1 MPISLNSGLINPK
14 DFTEWQMVMGKIVP
28 NRELVPGHWLLNWT
42 TSKQRK
48 SGVGGA
54 LYLDLMSPSL
64 SILEFGEWLL
74 FKIYYQGERNPKS
87 AGTQNL
93 SYKKGKKKKYNPT
106 KILSVQFLNDQMEI
120 KKTSPLPNWP
130 IFSSNTKWNSL
141 FERIWISCRGSRG
154 PQGLRVDTGL
164 TNNILQRPPTC
175 TTLTKV
181 WQMPI

>member
-93 SYKKGKKKKYNPT
+93 SYKERKKKSTIPPKFSQCNFLMIRWKLRKHPLSPT
-106 KILSVQFLNDQMEI
+106 DLSLAPTQNETLSSKGSGFPVEGPGDPKASESIL
-120 KKTSPLPNWP
+120 
-130 IFSSNTKWNSL
+130 
-141 FERIWISCRGSRG
+141 G
-154 PQGLRVDTGL
+154 
-164 TNNILQRPPTC
+164 
-175 TTLTKV
+175 
-181 WQMPI
+181 